1 MPNLTVN
8 LTLDGKEYQVE
19 MSKIRQFSEENLKQ
33 TIQYSEQEARVRA
46 KVLQAE
52 IDTLTIMGRK
62 TEEQQREL
70 NQVNDI
76 VRAYDR
82 LKNSS
87 EQVATTTSR
96 FAGTQNQ
103 ANYTLLNFGRLI
115 SDANYGIVG
124 MANNIAPLTE
134 GFGNMISTGGG
145 VRAALTAIG
154 ASLVSPTGL
163 IVLFGS
169 VMPSA
174 LQYFMTRADEAK
186 DKINDLKEIVSEI
199 ADIDLG
205 FGGLKMEGMS
215 KEDLQI
221 RKEATEMV
229 IVTLKRY
236 KESLEETKLVAEQYG
251 ERFADPAK
259 LAIVKEGGIK
269 ELEDQIEATTSLMMT
284 FDEQIQKYNK
294 AEIANQI
301 ARATGFKTPEQQEAE
316 RKAAAEAKKLREDE
330 ERDRLKAL
338 DKERKDL
345 WDQSD
350 KIEEALDKMTLT
362 WYNNIKK
369 RKALEKELTKPMT
382 VDPAVLQETKDLI
395 DKSNK
400 DFNDQMDEYQERAQ
414 LARQAGQQIGR
425 AMGSGLAQAIMDGRD
440 PLKAALKNVLIT
452 LIDFLEAQLV
462 VGTAKA
468 AADTLWGNFL
478 TGLQLAPALAALEM
492 AKVAVSSFRQAGYTG
507 DGPPNQENQT
517 RITDHKNEFYFS
529 SEDVNRLGLA
539 NIENFRRSG
548 AGVTERVRKAASS
561 RTGQIDTALL
571 EKLANR
577 PVEFKIGAVKFVQA
591 ARQAEREVKR
601 MTVKP

>member
-8 LTLDGKEYQVE
+8 LTLDGKDYAVE
-19 MSKIRQFSEENLKQ
+19 MSKIREFSEENLKQ
-33 TIQYSEQEARVRA
+33 TIQYTEQEARVRA

-96 FAGTQNQ
+96 FAGAQNQ

-134 GFGNMISTGGG
+134 GFGNMISAGGG

-229 IVTLKRY
+229 IVTLQRY
-236 KESLEETKLVAEQYG
+236 KNNLEETKLVAEQYG
-251 ERFADPAK
+251 EQFVDPDK

-316 RKAAAEAKKLREDE
+316 RKAAAEAKKLREEE

-345 WDQSD
+345 WDQAD

-369 RKALEKELTKPMT
+369 RKALEKELTKP
-382 VDPAVLQETKDLI
+382 
-395 DKSNK
+395 
-400 DFNDQMDEYQERAQ
+400 
-414 LARQAGQQIGR
+414 QQISKETIDALREETHQIEENRRKLEEEKQRYFDVGVEISKGL
-425 AMGSGLAQAIMDGRD
+425 GSGMGQEIMRNGPVLRQ
-440 PLKAALKNVLIT
+440 ALKNVLLT
-452 LIDFLEAQLV
+452 LIDFAEKELLV
-462 VGTAKA
+462 SQAVA
-468 AADTLWGNFL
+468 AMRAAYGDFRAALM
-478 TGLQLAPALAALEM
+478 LAPSIVSLEL
-492 AKVAVSSFRQAGYTG
+492 AKVAVSSFRKAGYTG

-517 RITDHKNEFYFS
+517 RIVDHKNEFYFS

-539 NIENFRRSG
+539 NIESFRRSG

-577 PVEFKIGAVKFVQA
+577 PVEFSIGAVKFVQA
-591 ARQAEREVKR
+591 QALAQKEVDR
-601 MTVKP
+601 ITVAK